1 MKSYIKISYA
11 MTIVVAVLVLAIF
24 ISWYLIMRAK
34 PVYHYHTG
42 TTEIVVLDSI
52 KDDSLTKVSIDSIY
66 ISMKRL
72 DEIEGRLDKLSNS
85 YLTEVDLAVDKSNGW
100 LAFWIGVIT
109 LVIGLS
115 SFWQVYRQYK
125 NDKEFQVLKDQNDK
139 DIREMKRITKS
150 DIERYLKDAQRTLD
164 EQKNKIEGIE
174 KQTKDNLEYLK
185 KTFRE
190 TKISS
195 LMMCLSSFPDPQM
208 TADTEDK
215 KKQIYK
221 LMKNILATYIDY
233 IENVELQEKADNIDM
248 EAVFMVL
255 TNLKLAIVRT
265 HGAYSDLHQN
275 IRFSQIIRHISEIN
289 NDILNG
295 VPICN
300 LTTRLRETLSL
311 LRGLVDI
318 IER

>member
-1 MKSYIKISYA
+1 MKRYIKTSRAIS
-11 MTIVVAVLVLAIF
+11 IVVAILVLAIF
-24 ISWYLIMRAK
+24 VSWYLIMRAK

-42 TTEIVVLDSI
+42 ATEIIVIDSI
-52 KDDSLTKVSIDSIY
+52 KEDSLTKANIDSIY
-66 ISMKRL
+66 ISLKRL

-85 YLTEVDLAVDKSNGW
+85 YLMEVDMAVDKSNGW

-125 NDKEFQVLKDQNDK
+125 NDKEFQILKDKNYK
-139 DIREMKRITKS
+139 DIKDLNGITKK
-150 DIERYLKDAQRTLD
+150 DIGRFINDAYKILE
-164 EQKNKIEGIE
+164 EQKSKIKGIE
-174 KQTKDNLEYLK
+174 METKDNLEYLK
-185 KTFRE
+185 KTFHE

-208 TADTEDK
+208 TADSEDK

-221 LMKNILATYIDY
+221 LMKNILATYVKY
-233 IENVELQEKADNIDM
+233 IENVELQEKAGNVDT
-248 EAVFMVL
+248 EAIFMVL
-255 TNLKLAIVRT
+255 TNLKLSIVRT

-275 IRFSQIIRHISEIN
+275 IRFYQIINNITRIN

-295 VPICN
+295 EPICK
-300 LTTRLRETLSL
+300 LTTRLKRLASL

-318 IER
+318 IEK

>member
-1 MKSYIKISYA
+1 MKKYIKTPCAI
-11 MTIVVAVLVLAIF
+11 TIAAAVLVLAVF
-24 ISWYLIMRAK
+24 ISWYLIMMAK

-52 KDDSLTKVSIDSIY
+52 KEDSLTKTNLDSIY
-66 ISMKRL
+66 ISLKRL
-72 DEIEGRLDKLSNS
+72 DEIERKLDKLSNS
-85 YLTEVDLAVDKSNGW
+85 YLTEVDLAVEKSNGW

-125 NDKEFQVLKDQNDK
+125 NDKEFQTLRNNINDDIKTRKEEIKEKQETFKKDIDKEFDMQMEEIKIFQTNTENHLKD
-139 DIREMKRITKS
+139 
-150 DIERYLKDAQRTLD
+150 
-164 EQKNKIEGIE
+164 
-174 KQTKDNLEYLK
+174 LK
-185 KTFRE
+185 KTFSEIR
-190 TKISS
+190 ISS

-215 KKQIYK
+215 KKQIFK
-221 LMKNILATYIDY
+221 LMKNVLATYDEY
-233 IENVELQEKADNIDM
+233 IKSIELQEKEHKVDM

-255 TNLKLAIVRT
+255 TNLKLAVVRT

-275 IRFSQIIRHISEIN
+275 IRFSKIIRQITEIN

-295 VPICN
+295 EPIRDI
-300 LTTRLRETLSL
+300 TTCLNETKESL
-311 LRGLVDI
+311 YSLINI